1 MIQESEWR
9 CELQY
14 ELYIDVFFLFNL
26 WMNYLILEITNMFMK
41 TSLARI
47 KIALIAA
54 AGAFGLC
61 ISVLLPFGNLQIKS
75 MIAEILYGIITLRV
89 GFHLKNKQFV
99 RGAICLYGSAV
110 LLAGMIE
117 LFIGKYSVWK
127 IIIIGTI
134 CAGIIDISYKGYLYL
149 FERDNYYYQV
159 KIYCNSLSVEVKG
172 LFDSGNTLCDPIG
185 GNSVHII
192 SEEVARSINLTNRE
206 EKIRLIPYQSV
217 GKQNGLMTAY
227 FADSIE
233 IVKDGRLIKINAPL
247 LGIYKGKLSELGEY
261 EIILNSRVFLQ
272 EQNKG
277 RKWYAV

>member
-1 MIQESEWR
+1 M
-9 CELQY
+9 QY

-41 TSLARI
+41 TSIARI

-61 ISVLLPFGNLQIKS
+61 IIVLLPFGSLQMKS
-75 MIAEILYGIITLRV
+75 IIAEILYGIVTLRF
-89 GFHLKNKQFV
+89 GFHLKDKQFV
-99 RGAICLYGSAV
+99 KGFVCLYGSAV

-117 LFIGKYSVWK
+117 FFIGKYSAWTIMIV
-127 IIIIGTI
+127 GTM
-134 CAGIIDISYKGYLYL
+134 CAGIIYVAYKGYQYL
-149 FERDNYYYQV
+149 FEREKYYYQV
-159 KIYCNSLSVEVKG
+159 KVNCNSLSVEVKG

-185 GNSVHII
+185 GNCVHII
-192 SEEVARSINLTNRE
+192 SEEAAHSINLANRE

-233 IVKDGRLIKINAPL
+233 IEKDGKIVEINSPL

-272 EQNKG
+272 EHNKG
-277 RKWYAV
+277 RKRYAV